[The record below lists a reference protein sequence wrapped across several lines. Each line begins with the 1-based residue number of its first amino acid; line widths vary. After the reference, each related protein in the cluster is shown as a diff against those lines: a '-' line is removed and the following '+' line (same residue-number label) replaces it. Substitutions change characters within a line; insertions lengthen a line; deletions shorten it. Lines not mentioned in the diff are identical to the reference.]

1 MLAAA
6 ASWLARLAV
15 EAVGW
20 RRRAGGLVGG
30 RAGGRLQWSGGCRSA
45 LNLEGRFLERFPG
58 LGADAEHARVVS
70 ALVAQ
75 PGKPTTAFVGVL
87 RERQLS
93 MLPDDRG
100 EHEDADERLAFG
112 GALGLWRAAPAQMS
126 HMLTSFGAQRLRK

>member
-1 MLAAA
+1 MFYKCAIATYHTESDGRSGADGALKWHKRSIGGAELSVYASLRPSAVMLAAA

-20 RRRAGGLVGG
+20 RRRADGLVGG

-70 ALVAQ
+70 ALVA
-75 PGKPTTAFVGVL
+75 KP
-87 RERQLS
+87 RE
-93 MLPDDRG
+93 P
-100 EHEDADERLAFG
+100 
-112 GALGLWRAAPAQMS
+112 
-126 HMLTSFGAQRLRK
+126 